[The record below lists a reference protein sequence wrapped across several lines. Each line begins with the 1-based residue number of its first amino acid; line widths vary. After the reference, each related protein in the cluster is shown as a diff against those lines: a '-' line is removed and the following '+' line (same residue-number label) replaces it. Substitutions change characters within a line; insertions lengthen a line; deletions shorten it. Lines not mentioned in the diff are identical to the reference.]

1 MPDERSS
8 PSGGWREVYREMGV
22 STRFEADSLDCPDC
36 GGDSPRLHGQ
46 TFWCPTHGTWEQA
59 AVG

>member
-1 MPDERSS
+1 M
-8 PSGGWREVYREMGV
+8 YREMGV